1 MSEKLSICEIFKEKK
16 HKHIILVMKQVA
28 GKRGTEICV
37 EGEKKSGIL
46 GSMYMLR
53 KRKAKTLNKRTQG
66 NFWECESDTIN
77 LK

>member
-1 MSEKLSICEIFKEKK
+1 
-16 HKHIILVMKQVA
+16 MKQIA